1 MNSYKQTFSLM
12 KEYSKL
18 PKLDRK
24 IVELLFDTSVL
35 DCTYSSL
42 AKLLDEDVAN
52 VRNAILRLEK
62 LGIVFIVKEKTHKR
76 FKPMVACFL
85 IDGWMD
91 CFLLNTNSIESKGAK
106 A

>member
-1 MNSYKQTFSLM
+1 MNYKQTFSLM

-24 IVELLFDTSVL
+24 IVELLFDISVL

-42 AKLLDEDVAN
+42 AKLLNADVAN
-52 VRNAILRLEK
+52 ARNALLRLER
-62 LGIVFIVKEKTHKR
+62 LGIIYIVKEKTHQR

-91 CFLLNTNSIESKGAK
+91 YFLLNTKHSEERGDVNA
-106 A
+106 